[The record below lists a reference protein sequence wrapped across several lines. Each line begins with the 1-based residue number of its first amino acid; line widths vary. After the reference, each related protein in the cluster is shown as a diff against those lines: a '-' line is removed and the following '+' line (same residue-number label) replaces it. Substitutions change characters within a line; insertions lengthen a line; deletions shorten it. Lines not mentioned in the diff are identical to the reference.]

1 MLDRIKPFVL
11 VVALLSS
18 LALLAIGAP
27 SCGPVIL
34 SDPPDIVSL
43 NIESTNVTAGLT
55 ISMSVEAVGVG
66 TLLYAW
72 EATRDDGVEDVGAFT
87 QSDTPETS
95 WTAPFEEGLVVIT
108 VTVTDARGTSSL
120 GVDVLVGPGLD
131 GDGDGFSVA
140 EGDCDDEDPGI
151 FPGAPEGQDGQD
163 NDCDG
168 QIDEG
173 SEDVDDDG
181 DGFTDI
187 QGDCDDSDASVYP
200 GADELVNG
208 IDENCNTLIDDHTD
222 AYDDDGD
229 GFSEDE
235 GDCNDGNA
243 SIHPAADELLDDVD
257 NDCDEVIDEHTV
269 GYDDD
274 GDGYT
279 ELEGDCDDGDADTWP
294 GAVELPDGE
303 DNDCNGQIDDGSFI
317 TDDDGDGFTDL
328 AGDCD
333 DTNPYTYPGA
343 PEYLDGYDNNCN
355 GLFDEGMD
363 LDDGDGDGWSEADG
377 DCNDGNDQIY
387 PGALELDDGID
398 NDCDGFGYSNPPT
411 AIGAVLGEP
420 QSCAPVILTAQSS
433 FDPDGDTL
441 DFTWFF
447 TTMPPLSQLTDD
459 DIEGRFEME
468 ASFVPDSAGYWAVA
482 LQVSDGTYTSAPATV
497 GFTVA
502 ERPSNT
508 PPAAAFV
515 GGNLN
520 DTMNTSCSTDS
531 YGNCSGCNPCE
542 PTYIVDATATID
554 ADGDPLWFVWEA
566 DKVSGDGGPP
576 TVTDNGNGTAT
587 LTFSMTVSCAN
598 TSTGLYEVDV
608 EVHDCN
614 GATDSATL
622 QINYTCNG

>member
-1 MLDRIKPFVL
+1 MIDRIKILGPATTLL
-11 VVALLSS
+11 VC
-18 LALLAIGAP
+18 LALLGAWATAC
-27 SCGPVIL
+27 SQPV
-34 SDPPDIVSL
+34 SAVDPPDITGL

-55 ISMSVEAVGVG
+55 ISMSVDVVDRFGSLV
-66 TLLYAW
+66 YAW
-72 EATRDDGVEDVGAFT
+72 TVAREDGVEDVGAFT
-87 QSDTPETS
+87 QPEAAETS
-95 WTAPFEEGLVVIT
+95 WTAPFEEGPVVIT
-108 VTVTDARGTSSL
+108 ITVTDSRGTASVS
-120 GVDVLVGPGLD
+120 VDVLVGPGLD
-131 GDGDGFSVA
+131 GDGDGFPVA
-140 EGDCDDEDPGI
+140 AGDCDDEDPAV

-168 QIDEG
+168 EIDEG

-187 QGDCDDSDASVYP
+187 QGDCDDANAAIYP
-200 GADELVNG
+200 GAEELING

-243 SIHPAADELLDDVD
+243 SIHPAAGELLDNVD

-294 GAVELPDGE
+294 GAAELPDGD

-317 TDDDGDGFTDL
+317 TDDDGDGYTDL

-333 DTNPYTYPGA
+333 DTNPYTHPGA
-343 PEYLDGYDNNCN
+343 PEYLDGYDNDCD
-355 GLFDEGMD
+355 GLFDEEMD
-363 LDDGDGDGWSEADG
+363 GSDDDGDGWSEAAG
-377 DCNDGNDQIY
+377 DCNDSNNQIY

-398 NDCDGFGYSNPPT
+398 NDCDGFGYTNPPT
-411 AIGAVLGEP
+411 AIGGVLGEP
-420 QSCAPVILTAQSS
+420 QSCAPVNLTAVNS

-447 TTMPPLSQLTDD
+447 TTIPPLSQATDD
-459 DIEGRFEME
+459 DITDRFSME

-497 GFTVA
+497 GFTVS
-502 ERPSNT
+502 ERPTNT
-508 PPAAAFV
+508 PPVADFTGSDLYESTNANCV
-515 GGNLN
+515 T
-520 DTMNTSCSTDS
+520 DTYGCTCTSCSASYVIDS
-531 YGNCSGCNPCE
+531 S
-542 PTYIVDATATID
+542 PTYD
-554 ADGDPLWFVWEA
+554 ADGDPLWFVWTA
-566 DKVSGDGGPP
+566 DKDNGDGSQPDIVVHG
-576 TVTDNGNGTAT
+576 DGTAT
-587 LTFSMTVSCAN
+587 VTFTMNVICGGI
-598 TSTGLYEVDV
+598 STGLYSV
-608 EVHDCN
+608 ELDVHDCN
-614 GATDSATL
+614 GATDTATRL
-622 QINYTCNG
+622 ITYTCNG